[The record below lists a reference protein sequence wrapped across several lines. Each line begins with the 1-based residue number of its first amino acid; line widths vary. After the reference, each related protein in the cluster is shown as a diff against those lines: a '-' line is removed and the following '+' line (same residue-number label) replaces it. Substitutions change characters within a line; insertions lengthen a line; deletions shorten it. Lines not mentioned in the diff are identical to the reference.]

1 MSKNTQFDN
10 RSVFFQTEAV
20 SGTPEAFA
28 AASVLYVDNFSP
40 SYYQGDD
47 EEITATC
54 KDGGIRSSKLSKS
67 NVYNSFSFGL
77 PITFPTDG
85 SGVATPGTLASW
97 AAVLLS
103 CNLDATVN
111 AENVVFEYSATGE
124 GGSGTLRDLME
135 YDSTQD
141 HGYVSAGCRGNVDLT
156 LEHNKRPR
164 FEVSNMMGSY
174 VTPDLAPFQAVDCS
188 TLTDGLAEN
197 TTGPMTNEI
206 SLAGVNL
213 CVKTVKV
220 VNMGGATLTRDGFIC
235 AGGDQT
241 LAEEAQTTIEIE
253 FENTDWAEDV
263 NGDRVEF
270 NVFEMAESH
279 GAINT
284 HPFVLDTGEA
294 GKGLRYEVTEV
305 QATQPEMSKTVGG
318 RKGAKL
324 TLRCITKP
332 VFTVY

>member
-1 MSKNTQFDN
+1 MSKNTQHDN
-10 RSVFFQTEAV
+10 RSIFFQTETV

-40 SYYQGDD
+40 SYYQGDE
-47 EEITATC
+47 EEITQMC
-54 KDGGIRSSKLSKS
+54 KDGGVRNAKLSTS
-67 NVYNSFSFGL
+67 NVYNSFAFGL

-85 SGVATPGTLASW
+85 SGVAAPGTLASW
-97 AAVLLS
+97 AAVLLA

-111 AENVVFEYSATGE
+111 ASDVVFEYSATGT

-135 YDSTQD
+135 YDATQD
-141 HGYVSAGCRGNVDLT
+141 HGYVSAGCRGNVDLM
-156 LEHNKRPR
+156 LEKDKRPR

-188 TLTDGLAEN
+188 GLTDGLAEN
-197 TTGPMTNEI
+197 LSGTNTNEI

-213 CVKTVKV
+213 CVRSVKV
-220 VNMGGATLTRDGFIC
+220 VNMGGATLTRDGFLC
-235 AGGDQT
+235 AGGDET
-241 LAEEAQTTIEIE
+241 LAEEAQTTVEIE
-253 FENTDWAEDV
+253 FENTDWAEDT

-270 NVFEMAESH
+270 NVFELAESH
-279 GAINT
+279 GDINT
-284 HPFVLDTGEA
+284 HPFVVDTGVA
-294 GKGLRYEVTEV
+294 GKGLRYEVSKV
-305 QATQPEMSKTVGG
+305 QATKPEIIKTVGG

-324 TLRCITKP
+324 VLRCLDKP